1 MLTKIF
7 DPFQRAVSGKHIQG
21 LGLGLFVVRSIVEAH
36 GGAVHVESTRGAGS
50 TFIVD
55 LPVTQQE
62 RAQAG

>member
-1 MLTKIF
+1 
-7 DPFQRAVSGKHIQG
+7 
-21 LGLGLFVVRSIVEAH
+21 VVRSIVEAH

-55 LPVTQQE
+55 LPVTLQE